1 MQRRPP
7 NDSWIL
13 FYAGWQEMIFM
24 NIESQWSLAAAGTGG
39 TFFLNE
45 VNPVLGFLCGVLTL
59 THVSIAL
66 YRQNKTKK
74 EKEKE
79 PPKRPFL

>member
-1 MQRRPP
+1 
-7 NDSWIL
+7 
-13 FYAGWQEMIFM
+13 M